1 MTRRTRIFIGI
12 LLIYTAGIAFLL
24 YRVVSDIDPR
34 YRESAEE
41 SLVETSQLVASLV
54 EQDVIAGAI
63 NTARLE
69 PLFRTLYAREF
80 SAQIYNLHK
89 NRVELRVYV
98 TDRGGRVMFDSLG
111 RHLGADYSKW
121 SDVSRTLA
129 GLYGARTSRDVD
141 VDPRTSVMYVGA
153 PIRWNNEIV
162 GMVSVG
168 KPVQSFGQFVEDARA
183 RTIWVGVGSAL
194 ALLLLAVIVSV
205 WLVRP
210 FGLIRDYWGWVR
222 AQRSLSLRRMARRA
236 VDAVRSGFSEM
247 RDTLTGRNYVADYVQ
262 TFTHEVKSP
271 LSAIRGAAE
280 LLQEPSMPHEER
292 ERFLANIAR
301 ETQRIQEIVDRM
313 MELTALET
321 RHALER
327 TQPVALAPLIEDIAT
342 GAQSAAAQRN
352 IRVQVNVREGTGA
365 NASVEGDPF
374 LLRRAISNLLDN
386 AIDFSPTGSE
396 VLINLETTSRLA
408 RVSVRDR
415 GPGIPDYAQEKVFQK
430 FYSLA
435 RPHSQ
440 KKSTGLGL
448 AFVKEIAA
456 LHHGRI
462 ELGNATRGGAVATLT
477 LPLLPA

>member
-1 MTRRTRIFIGI
+1 MTKRSRIFLGI
-12 LLIYTAGIAFLL
+12 LLIYAAGIAFLL

-41 SLVETSQLVASLV
+41 SLVESSQLMASLV

-69 PLFRTLYAREF
+69 PLFRSVYARQF

-98 TDRGGRVMFDSLG
+98 TDRSGRVLFDSLG
-111 RHLGADYSKW
+111 RAFGADYSQW
-121 SDVSRTLA
+121 TDVSRSLA

-168 KPVQSFGQFVEDARA
+168 KPVQSFGQFIEDARA
-183 RTIWVGVGSAL
+183 RTLWVGVGSAF
-194 ALLLLAVIVSV
+194 ALLVLAIIVSV

-210 FGLIRDYWGWVR
+210 FGLISDYTAWVR
-222 AQRSLSLRRMARRA
+222 AQKTLSIGRMARRML
-236 VDAVRSGFSEM
+236 DALRGGFSEM
-247 RDTLTGRNYVADYVQ
+247 RDALTGRNYVSDYVQ

-280 LLQEPSMPHEER
+280 LLQEPSMPQAER
-292 ERFLANIAR
+292 ERFLANIAS

-321 RHALER
+321 RRVLQR
-327 TQPVALAPLIEDIAT
+327 TQPVALGPLLQDIAA
-342 GAQSAAAQRN
+342 GARSAASARNVELRVAINAQA
-352 IRVQVNVREGTGA
+352 TT
-365 NASVEGDPF
+365 EGDPF
-374 LLRRAISNLLDN
+374 LLRRAVSNLLDN
-386 AIDFSPTGSE
+386 AIDFSPTGHE
-396 VLINLETTSRLA
+396 VVLTLQATARLA
-408 RVSVRDR
+408 RITVRDR
-415 GPGIPDYAQEKVFQK
+415 GPGIPDYAKDKVFEK

-435 RPHSQ
+435 RPHNQ

-448 AFVKEIAA
+448 AFVKEIAN
-456 LHHGRI
+456 LHRGRV
-462 ELGNATRGGAVATLT
+462 ELVNGPGGGALATLM
-477 LPLLPA
+477 LPLPAHD